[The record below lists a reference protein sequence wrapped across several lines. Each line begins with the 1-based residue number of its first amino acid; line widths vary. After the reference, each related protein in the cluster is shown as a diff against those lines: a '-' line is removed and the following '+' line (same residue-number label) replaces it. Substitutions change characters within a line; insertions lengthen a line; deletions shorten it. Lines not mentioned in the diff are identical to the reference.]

1 MKNKKLIILIVVI
14 IIALICVGIYFGIR
28 AVKINKYTKAD
39 EYVVGSAKIASVNKV
54 LGEKKIKKYSHTK
67 TNIETLELTFED
79 PNKEQSVK
87 EYMDYIK
94 DSGNYIEMNK
104 DNSNIR
110 QLADPSEELVTVQT
124 ELTSDGF
131 ILTIEVG
138 PGSIK
143 INNIE

>member
-94 DSGNYIEMNK
+94 DSGK
-104 DNSNIR
+104 
-110 QLADPSEELVTVQT
+110 DPSEELVTVQT

>member
-1 MKNKKLIILIVVI
+1 
-14 IIALICVGIYFGIR
+14 
-28 AVKINKYTKAD
+28 
-39 EYVVGSAKIASVNKV
+39 
-54 LGEKKIKKYSHTK
+54 
-67 TNIETLELTFED
+67 
-79 PNKEQSVK
+79 
-87 EYMDYIK
+87 MDYIK